1 MAVVTIDSYSESN
14 RSQDLAMVYVDA
26 SNWRTKITQSFTSSL
41 TITLDSCKFNLLV
54 STPGVDKSTYA
65 KVYSHS
71 GTYGTSSLPDTLL
84 ATSDAVSTSAI
95 GGSLSLITFS
105 FTGANRI
112 TLSASTQYVVMFDY
126 STATS
131 DSDIVGISYDFTSP
145 SHGGNEA
152 YLTQAGWTTSSSDLC
167 FYVYGDTV
175 APTVT
180 TQNCSSVTFNSATGN
195 GNITAT
201 GGASVSRR
209 GFCYK
214 VGTSGDPTT
223 SDSTAYDDGT
233 FDIGAYTK
241 AITGLSADTGY
252 RVRAYAINSVGTSY
266 GTTVQ
271 LTTSAV
277 DAPTVTT
284 TTTSRLGKTIALV
297 GGNVTDG
304 GGAAV
309 TDRGIYYGT
318 TEGEQATK
326 VANGTGTGE
335 YPVLVTGLT
344 AGTLYYFKAYAT
356 NTAGTSYGDVLH
368 FTTGADKP
376 TEDSAHY
383 LPPINI
389 T

>member
-152 YLTQAGWTTSSSDLC
+152 YLNQAGWTTSSSDLC

>member
-14 RSQDLAMVYVDA
+14 RSQDLAMAYVDA

-152 YLTQAGWTTSSSDLC
+152 YLNQAGWTTSSSDLC